1 MSWYNKRLKI
11 LYVNKCN
18 YVMNSWNKYKFTTD
32 IQIKCISLKYS
43 NEKMQQKWEDIR
55 VQMKVNDNKSTYI
68 LPK

>member
-1 MSWYNKRLKI
+1 MSWI
-11 LYVNKCN
+11 PE
-18 YVMNSWNKYKFTTD
+18 NKYKFTTD

-43 NEKMQQKWEDIR
+43 DEKMQQKWEDIR